1 MMSNKDL
8 YKNFCEKEPIPVFSQ
23 YWWLDAVCGE
33 NNWDV
38 ILVEKGGEIWASMP
52 FFKKKKLFF
61 SLLSMPPLT
70 QKLGPY
76 IRYPKNQGY
85 YKKLSWEKEIMNEL
99 ISKLPKF
106 DKFYQ
111 KWDYKYQNWLP
122 FYWKGFKQT
131 TLYTYVIKK
140 GKSIDDIYN
149 NFHSSVKRRLKKAEK
164 LNLKVIESDDYKSFY
179 DINKRTFERKNQRI
193 QHSLDLVEKIF
204 FAAKKHNSLKLYF
217 AVDQYDEI
225 YAAGFFVYDKDSVYY
240 LLGGINPEKKD
251 SGAMNLVIYE
261 GIKFA
266 IENNL
271 NFDFEGSMVEP
282 IEKYFRSFGAVQ
294 KRYFLIFA
302 TNNKLLKIFTKL

>member
-1 MMSNKDL
+1 MSNKDL
-8 YKNFCEKEPIPVFSQ
+8 YKIFCEKEPIPVFSQ

>member
-1 MMSNKDL
+1 MSNKDL